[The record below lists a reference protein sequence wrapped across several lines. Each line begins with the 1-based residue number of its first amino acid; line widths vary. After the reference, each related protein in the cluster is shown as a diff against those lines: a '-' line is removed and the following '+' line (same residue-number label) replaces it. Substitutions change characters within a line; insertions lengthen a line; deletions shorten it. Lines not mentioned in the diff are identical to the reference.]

1 MNAVEKR
8 LGKARIELICS
19 RNNLQADDIK
29 IVLEIFEEWDNLT
42 GQTEKKIRVVT
53 KKILGNPNKD
63 AIIKSLIDVSK
74 VFSGIS
80 FN

>member
-29 IVLEIFEEWDNLT
+29 IVLEIFEEWDNLVF
-42 GQTEKKIRVVT
+42 QSKKKEDVVIN
-53 KKILGNPNKD
+53 KILGNPNKD
-63 AIIKSLIDVSK
+63 AIIKSLIDVSQ
-74 VFSGIS
+74 VFSGMS